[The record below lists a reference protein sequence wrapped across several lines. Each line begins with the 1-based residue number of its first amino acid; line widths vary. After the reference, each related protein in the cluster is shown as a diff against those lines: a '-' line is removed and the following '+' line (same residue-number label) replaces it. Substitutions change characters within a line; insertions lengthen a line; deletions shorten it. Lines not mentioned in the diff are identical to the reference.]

1 MHTKKT
7 LFLGHE
13 SEVQVKEDSSKE
25 GLHPWKCQLSLIIF
39 SRAGDYQAEKTNI
52 FGSLRF

>member
-13 SEVQVKEDSSKE
+13 LEVQVKEDSSKE